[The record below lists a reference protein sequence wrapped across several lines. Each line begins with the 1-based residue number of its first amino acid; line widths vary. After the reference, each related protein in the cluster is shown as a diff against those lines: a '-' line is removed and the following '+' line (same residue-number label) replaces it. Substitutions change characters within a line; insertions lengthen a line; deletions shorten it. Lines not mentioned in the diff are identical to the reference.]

1 MAIKGSQARLLLQE
15 FVMGHLLFN
24 LKPFISTTLHF
35 GLKPTVPFT
44 AKLVAFF
51 FFKYLVYE
59 GPLAVLNKAPFL

>member
-1 MAIKGSQARLLLQE
+1 MAITGSQARLQLQE
-15 FVMGHLLFN
+15 FVMGHLSFN

-44 AKLVAFF
+44 AKLLAF